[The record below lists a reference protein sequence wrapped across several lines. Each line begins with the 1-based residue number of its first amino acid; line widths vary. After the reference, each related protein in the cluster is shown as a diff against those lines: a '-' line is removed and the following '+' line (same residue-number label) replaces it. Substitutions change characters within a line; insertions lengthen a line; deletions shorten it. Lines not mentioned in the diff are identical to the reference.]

1 MASVI
6 KMLAKRQHY
15 EVWTESYECAT
26 MPQKLYTGKDHI
38 DWKILTPPFLPVMT
52 TGKSCFQVIESPCLN
67 VSSQMCTVLSLPLPP
82 QPFRLECAVTKRNIT
97 FWHPNPKTNGSWSRG
112 IRYHH
117 WYDSFEHTLKDMNE
131 PGMGPEIIQAAS
143 KNPRLRN
150 VKNRYSKVPLIHAC
164 EIGVSV
170 RCLHGI
176 WHLAFAKIPWLW
188 PKISSVSRNIWRKS
202 EERVSTKGHQVL
214 ISQKYLIAEGRPE
227 SEVRSL
233 RRSNGLAKETKLCFA
248 VMGTNIAR
256 NSSAIEQTATEYK
269 CPALLPSFS
278 YNYLTSTTTS
288 SEQINIASA
297 LTTFNQQLMQQTGSS
312 NSGSSLLWLQKLPSH
327 LLAVAHTSIKVVS
340 QQPFRLPFLTPLLQL
355 QLKFCPTWHSGW
367 LPNRYETCFFTNKVK
382 KCYGCTLEFPDKYP
396 RSHSESIRC
405 FLNSNQ

>member
-1 MASVI
+1 MCNDA
-6 KMLAKRQHY
+6 AKALY
-15 EVWTESYECAT
+15 GEGSYRLENT
-26 MPQKLYTGKDHI
+26 YTAFSPSYDH
-38 DWKILTPPFLPVMT
+38 WKILLPGDRKSLLKRFFTDVHCPLVTTPAT
-52 TGKSCFQVIESPCLN
+52 A
-67 VSSQMCTVLSLPLPP
+67 VSSRMRSYEEKHYILTSKAENEWQLKPRNSISPLIW
-82 QPFRLECAVTKRNIT
+82 FLRAHSEGHEWARN
-97 FWHPNPKTNGSWSRG
+97 G
-112 IRYHH
+112 
-117 WYDSFEHTLKDMNE
+117 

-188 PKISSVSRNIWRKS
+188 PKISSVSRNILRKS

-233 RRSNGLAKETKLCFA
+233 RRSNGFAKETKLCFA